1 MKLAG
6 LSPALF
12 RHSEQ
17 RTIAAQIDDT
27 TYVSCNILVVKVVE
41 ELRYLVL
48 AIQREG
54 NRLLA
59 AELRPL
65 GITPSQAEVLRVLR
79 DHGPLTLNA
88 LGDLLVCE
96 TGNSP
101 SRLVDRLVAQGLV
114 KRGIDKVDRRYLA
127 LSLTPQGRALH
138 RRVVTAENRLHRT
151 MHDLVAGQALD
162 ETITTLRAVADAFPS
177 GAALARRRD
186 PEYDHHLAQER

>member
-1 MKLAG
+1 MK
-6 LSPALF
+6 
-12 RHSEQ
+12 
-17 RTIAAQIDDT
+17 I
-27 TYVSCNILVVKVVE
+27 VE

-114 KRGIDKVDRRYLA
+114 KRGV
-127 LSLTPQGRALH
+127 
-138 RRVVTAENRLHRT
+138 HRT

-162 ETITTLRAVADAFPS
+162 ETITTLRAVADAFPA
-177 GAALARRRD
+177 GAALARRRN

>member
-1 MKLAG
+1 MHSLCQPRFALTMTSAG
-6 LSPALF
+6 LSPDLD
-12 RHSEQ
+12 RNSP
-17 RTIAAQIDDT
+17 IANVIPKTDDT
-27 TYVSCNILVVKVVE
+27 TYVSCNIWIMKVVE

-114 KRGIDKVDRRYLA
+114 KRGIDKV
-127 LSLTPQGRALH
+127 
-138 RRVVTAENRLHRT
+138 
-151 MHDLVAGQALD
+151 
-162 ETITTLRAVADAFPS
+162 
-177 GAALARRRD
+177 
-186 PEYDHHLAQER
+186 

>member
-1 MKLAG
+1 M
-6 LSPALF
+6 S
-12 RHSEQ
+12 
-17 RTIAAQIDDT
+17 
-27 TYVSCNILVVKVVE
+27 VMKVVE

-79 DHGPLTLNA
+79 DHGPMTLNA
-88 LGDLLVCE
+88 LGALLVCE

-114 KRGIDKVDRRYLA
+114 KRGIDQVDKRYLT

-138 RRVVTAENRLHRT
+138 RRIITAENRLHRT
-151 MHDLVAGQALD
+151 MHELVAGQALD
-162 ETITTLRAVADAFPS
+162 ETIATLRSLADAFPA
-177 GAALARRRD
+177 GAALARRRG
-186 PEYDHHLAQER
+186 PALAHQEI

>member
-1 MKLAG
+1 MTSAG

-12 RHSEQ
+12 RHSS
-17 RTIAAQIDDT
+17 RAVIDDM
-27 TYVSCNILVVKVVE
+27 TYVSCNIFVMKVDE

-88 LGDLLVCE
+88 LGGLLVCE

-101 SRLVDRLVAQGLV
+101 SRLVDCLVAQGLV
-114 KRGIDKVDRRYLA
+114 
-127 LSLTPQGRALH
+127 
-138 RRVVTAENRLHRT
+138 
-151 MHDLVAGQALD
+151 
-162 ETITTLRAVADAFPS
+162 
-177 GAALARRRD
+177 
-186 PEYDHHLAQER
+186 